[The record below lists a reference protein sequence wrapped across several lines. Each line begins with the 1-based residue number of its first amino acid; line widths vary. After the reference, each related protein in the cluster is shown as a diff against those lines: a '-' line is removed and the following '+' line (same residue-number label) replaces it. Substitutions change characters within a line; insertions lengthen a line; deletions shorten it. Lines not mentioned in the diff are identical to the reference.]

1 MKLLI
6 EYQYAVDINIG
17 SRCRSSVTL
26 PAAGGGVDSGRWT
39 HCVNIGWGHGGRR
52 RNRLVLKVS
61 KICALIFTILREGTF
76 YCKQVFKLAWLS
88 IKIIGR

>member
-1 MKLLI
+1 MCGLCGRPVLAMP
-6 EYQYAVDINIG
+6 QQRNSAG
-17 SRCRSSVTL
+17 CRWRR
-26 PAAGGGVDSGRWT
+26 GQWT